1 MTTTQRDSRLARPAF
16 YALRTGGWR
25 DLVTLLHP
33 PYTAWHLSYVVI
45 GTAVAPGVL
54 HGDRLA
60 AALGAF
66 FLAVGISAHALDE
79 LRGRPL
85 QTKLCSGVLVALGA
99 LGLAG
104 AAAIGVLGCV
114 LVSPLLAPLIVV
126 GVALVPA
133 YNLELFGGRLHSDH
147 WFALAWGA
155 FPAFT
160 GYFVQ
165 SLTVRPAGV
174 LVAAAC
180 YLLSLAQRRLST
192 PVRQLRRRTTSVSGE
207 QRLADGEVVASIAR
221 GCRAAW
227 RGRCRRSGWRWS
239 CWRVGL
245 LVTGSRRAT
254 EQVQAGEARPRR
266 LPRARG
272 PRRR

>member
-1 MTTTQRDSRLARPAF
+1 MSTAHRESELSRPAF
-16 YALRTGGWR
+16 YALRAGGWR

-33 PYTAWHLSYVVI
+33 PYTAWHLSYVAF
-45 GTAVAPGVL
+45 GTAASPGVI

-85 QTKLCSGVLVALGA
+85 QTRLRDGVLVGLAVTS
-99 LGLAG
+99 LAG
-104 AAAIGVLGCV
+104 AVAIGVLGCV
-114 LVSPLLAPLIVV
+114 VVSPWLAPLIVL
-126 GVALVPA
+126 GALLVPA

-147 WFALAWGA
+147 GFALAWGA

-165 SLTVRPAGV
+165 TLQVRPAGV

-192 PVRQLRRRTTSVSGE
+192 PVRELRRRTAAVSGE
-207 QRLADGEVVASIAR
+207 QRLADGTVVSLDRAR
-221 GCRAAW
+221 LSAPLEGALSSLWLALVLLAA
-227 RGRCRRSGWRWS
+227 
-239 CWRVGL
+239 GL
-245 LVTGSRRAT
+245 LVTRM
-254 EQVQAGEARPRR
+254 
-266 LPRARG
+266 
-272 PRRR
+272 